1 MGSAC
6 AVQVLYGASSSDKA
20 GAWANLIKQA
30 QQQALHSMG
39 VRFPSPSGVWIAGAV
54 EGEGSPPEC
63 CRGLV
68 RKIGPI
74 YTRQHVESP
83 ERGDGVLGLCER
95 EEVRLSVELD
105 GCASWIVFG
114 PAAVVDPDVGM
125 RPNSRTIVGAP
136 HAGQRRHSK
145 LKQLGGVATL

>member
-63 CRGLV
+63 CRGFV
-68 RKIGPI
+68 RKSGSVH
-74 YTRQHVESP
+74 TRQHVVSP

-105 GCASWIVFG
+105 GCASWIVFCIVT
-114 PAAVVDPDVGM
+114 VVDADVGM
-125 RPNSRTIVGAP
+125 QRPARTLVGAL
-136 HAGQRRHSK
+136 HAGQRCHSK
-145 LKQLGGVATL
+145 LTQLGCVATL